1 VFNKALC
8 HDALWRSV
16 GAIHGTLPSALDLT
30 DQLHDWTDAPPE
42 KEFSVTSE
50 QMVGSCAQTQSK
62 CCGEEEETPVPV
74 RNESPIACLSTP
86 QLSHSTTSAM
96 LDLTVI

>member
-1 VFNKALC
+1 MEHCPQHLIKV
-8 HDALWRSV
+8 
-16 GAIHGTLPSALDLT
+16 T
-30 DQLHDWTDAPPE
+30 DQLHALTAAPPE

-50 QMVGSCAQTQSK
+50 QVVGSCAQTQSE
-62 CCGEEEETPVPV
+62 CCGEEEETPVPA
-74 RNESPIACLSTP
+74 RNESPIPCLSTP